1 MCAPMIR
8 CNGGRSGA
16 GSGRGPRRWGAS
28 RESLLRWDERNKEFV
43 WDKFLFNFMS
53 SESKVKSYFAA
64 DNVDDRLS
72 DF

>member
-1 MCAPMIR
+1 MIR
-8 CNGGRSGA
+8 CNGGRSGRVV
-16 GSGRGPRRWGAS
+16 GVGLVDGGPLAS
-28 RESLLRWDERNKEFV
+28 LYCDGMKGT
-43 WDKFLFNFMS
+43 KFLFNFMS